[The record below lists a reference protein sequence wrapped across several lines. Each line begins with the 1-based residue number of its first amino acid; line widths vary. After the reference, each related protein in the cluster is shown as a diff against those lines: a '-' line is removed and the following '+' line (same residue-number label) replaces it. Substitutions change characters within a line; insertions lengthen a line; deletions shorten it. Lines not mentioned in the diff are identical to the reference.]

1 MTLLTVGDD
10 AWQEPEVVAD
20 VELRPARVALAAVAQ
35 RARRHRAVPLPAGHR
50 AADRVDDG
58 REDRRERGEE
68 VVGAGRPGG
77 GRGG

>member
-50 AADRVDDG
+50 AADRVCSG
-58 REDRRERGEE
+58 SDRVVRGDQG
-68 VVGAGRPGG
+68 V
-77 GRGG
+77 GRGVGKRWAY